1 MAGTLLAPHN
11 PGFKEAA
18 APSDDFSIILTRTLA
33 RYGRVGFL
41 TMISGW
47 RPFILNKRV
56 TIVDGGQE
64 DPFPH
69 STLSIVTEAVYER
82 LRCLVPGDGHF
93 EGSYLRLKIYTG
105 VASIMCY
112 GKSSGN
118 S

>member
-1 MAGTLLAPHN
+1 MATIYSEQEGH
-11 PGFKEAA
+11 
-18 APSDDFSIILTRTLA
+18 DR
-33 RYGRVGFL
+33 
-41 TMISGW
+41 GW
-47 RPFILNKRV
+47 W
-56 TIVDGGQE
+56 QE

-69 STLSIVTEAVYER
+69 FYLSIVAEAVYER
-82 LRCLVPGDGHF
+82 LRCLVPGDGPF